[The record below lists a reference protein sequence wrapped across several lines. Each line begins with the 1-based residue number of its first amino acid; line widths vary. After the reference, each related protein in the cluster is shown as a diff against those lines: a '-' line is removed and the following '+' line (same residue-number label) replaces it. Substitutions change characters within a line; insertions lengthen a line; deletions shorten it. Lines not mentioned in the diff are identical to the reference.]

1 MGLDDYLETARV
13 LDCTGK
19 VTHELTLLP
28 DGMVRV
34 RRSGGPDVIIN
45 PVTRTALTPGIHVPE
60 TLMDTAA
67 LLARV

>member
-1 MGLDDYLETARV
+1 
-13 LDCTGK
+13 
-19 VTHELTLLP
+19 LTLLP
-28 DGMVRV
+28 DGTVRV
-34 RRSGGPDVIIN
+34 RRSGGPDVVIN